1 VPVAFL
7 AMLVLWLTVMF
18 TTFGMLAPRS
28 RTMVLV
34 LFVCSL
40 SVSGAIFLVL
50 LGEATVAT
58 LLMLRWIWGG
68 LRTIVGRL
76 R

>member
-1 VPVAFL
+1 
-7 AMLVLWLTVMF
+7 
-18 TTFGMLAPRS
+18 
-28 RTMVLV
+28 MVLV